1 MFDIDC
7 GVYAHI
13 GTSRQRGR
21 DADIFPVNSNILV
34 DVYAFV
40 KISMPWRMKEKLDAV
55 KLLIVQ
61 GKVSTVHIMIIMLVR
76 CLLGFVDIKTSQLE
90 RGELG

>member
-1 MFDIDC
+1 MFDIDCDC

-21 DADIFPVNSNILV
+21 DTDIYVNSHILV
-34 DVYAFV
+34 EVYAFV
-40 KISMPWRMKEKLDAV
+40 KISMQWRMKEKLDAV

-61 GKVSTVHIMIIMLVR
+61 GKVSTSPYYDYYVSALPAR
-76 CLLGFVDIKTSQLE
+76 F
-90 RGELG
+90 RGY

>member
-21 DADIFPVNSNILV
+21 DTDTFPVNSHILV

-61 GKVSTVHIMIIMLVR
+61 GKVSTSPYYDYYVSALPAR
-76 CLLGFVDIKTSQLE
+76 F
-90 RGELG
+90 RGY

>member
-1 MFDIDC
+1 MFDIDCDC

-21 DADIFPVNSNILV
+21 DTDIFPVHSHILV

-40 KISMPWRMKEKLDAV
+40 KISMPWRMKEKT
-55 KLLIVQ
+55 
-61 GKVSTVHIMIIMLVR
+61 GRSKVANCSRKSLHSPYYDYYVSALPAR
-76 CLLGFVDIKTSQLE
+76 F
-90 RGELG
+90 RGY